1 MAKNHHKQSQK
12 TNDQLGK
19 PFSTHITDIGLIY
32 LYLWINKFYKLM
44 CKRPITHE
52 ENENRI

>member
-52 ENENRI
+52 KNENRI